1 MLNKILSVIVLGLVV
16 GLSPANAQPAP
27 SAPARVK
34 GQIQAARV
42 LGHVEAISKVDGV
55 TRVLHD
61 GDKVSEQTTIRTLP
75 GASIILVFSNG
86 ATVNVGA
93 DSSLDID
100 QFDQDPFAAD
110 VKVSELTQEPSTSTT
125 KLNLTRGELVG
136 KVVHL
141 NVDRGSEFTVQTP
154 VGAAGI
160 RGTTFR
166 IIFRPDPKTG
176 KAFFEVTTADG
187 RVLFTGITTG
197 PVSIPSG
204 KQVVSTFNYSPPTSP
219 GGTGT
224 ATNVTISGL
233 TDIPLAEAEQISDQ
247 TQQIVAATNPVV
259 FTSSGSGA
267 GGGTPPPPNP
277 NSLPSNPVQPAPAI
291 TPGAGSP

>member
-100 QFDQDPFAAD
+100 QF
-110 VKVSELTQEPSTSTT
+110 
-125 KLNLTRGELVG
+125 
-136 KVVHL
+136 
-141 NVDRGSEFTVQTP
+141 
-154 VGAAGI
+154 
-160 RGTTFR
+160 
-166 IIFRPDPKTG
+166 
-176 KAFFEVTTADG
+176 
-187 RVLFTGITTG
+187 
-197 PVSIPSG
+197 
-204 KQVVSTFNYSPPTSP
+204 
-219 GGTGT
+219 
-224 ATNVTISGL
+224 
-233 TDIPLAEAEQISDQ
+233 
-247 TQQIVAATNPVV
+247 
-259 FTSSGSGA
+259 
-267 GGGTPPPPNP
+267 
-277 NSLPSNPVQPAPAI
+277 
-291 TPGAGSP
+291 